1 MRRFVGLAIM
11 VTMMACGFTAQAEE
25 TEYDPAKVSDSLKAI
40 F

>member
-1 MRRFVGLAIM
+1 MRRIFGLALVAI
-11 VTMMACGFTAQAEE
+11 MMACGFAARADE